1 MTPQNS
7 PLTVHIDEQVKIRNP
22 IEFVIPAKA
31 GIQFFQGVIKSLDSG
46 FHRSDDFPEFTR
58 IGRGKIFFA
67 GHHFFLDRSF
77 LFPYTVEK

>member
-7 PLTVHIDEQVKIRNP
+7 PLTIHIDELVKIRNS

-46 FHRSDDFPEFTR
+46 FHRSDDFSEFTR
-58 IGRGKIFFA
+58 IGRGKIFLQDII
-67 GHHFFLDRSF
+67 FFLTGGF
-77 LFPYTVEK
+77 YFFTL